1 MLIRKNHVL
10 SNQNLINM
18 VSKIIKRKS
27 LGIITIV
34 VMLFF
39 SSCDP
44 FEDMIP
50 TLIIKNN
57 SNQEIVL
64 QYVSRGD
71 YYSQYPDA
79 TLLNSTTINLKPQ
92 ESFCLE
98 EGIFLEGP
106 DKGVFL
112 QEDFDNLITQLI
124 MQDTLVVKK
133 NSEQEEI
140 LRIWTRNFNTSS
152 TDKEFFRLSD
162 WEFKSESGYV
172 TEHRRNDLYLFEIED
187 SDFISE

>member
-1 MLIRKNHVL
+1 MKKKFNKVL
-10 SNQNLINM
+10 LLSTIA
-18 VSKIIKRKS
+18 SKIFKRKS
-27 LGIITIV
+27 LGLIAIAI
-34 VMLFF
+34 MLFF

-44 FEDMIP
+44 FKDLVP

-57 SNQEIVL
+57 SSQEIVL
-64 QYVSRGD
+64 NYVSRGD

-79 TLLNSTTINLKPQ
+79 TLSNSTTINLKPQ
-92 ESFCLE
+92 ETFCLE
-98 EGIFLEGP
+98 EGELLEGP
-106 DKGVFL
+106 EREEFL
-112 QEDFDNLITQLI
+112 QKDFEHLITQLI

-133 NSEQEEI
+133 NGEQEEI

-162 WEFKSESGYV
+162 WKFKSESGYV
-172 TEHRRNDLYLFEIED
+172 TEHRRNDLYIFEIED

>member
-1 MLIRKNHVL
+1 MKRNL
-10 SNQNLINM
+10 SKFLP
-18 VSKIIKRKS
+18 
-27 LGIITIV
+27 LGIIAIA
-34 VMLFF
+34 VMSFLT
-39 SSCDP
+39 SCDP

-64 QYVSRGD
+64 NYVSRGD
-71 YYSQYPDA
+71 YYSQYPD
-79 TLLNSTTINLKPQ
+79 TIMLNSTTINLKPQ
-92 ESFCLE
+92 ETFCLE

-106 DKGVFL
+106 DKGEFL
-112 QEDFDNLITQLI
+112 QEDFDHLITQLI
-124 MQDTLVVKK
+124 KKDTLVVKK

-152 TDKEFFRLSD
+152 TDKEFYRLSD

-172 TEHRRNDLYLFEIED
+172 TEHRRNDLYIFKIED

>member
-34 VMLFF
+34 VMLFLT
-39 SSCDP
+39 SCDP

-71 YYSQYPDA
+71 YYSQYPD
-79 TLLNSTTINLKPQ
+79 TIMLNSTTINLKPQ
-92 ESFCLE
+92 ETFCLE

-112 QEDFDNLITQLI
+112 QEDFDCLITQLI

-152 TDKEFFRLSD
+152 TDKEFYRLSD

-172 TEHRRNDLYLFEIED
+172 TEHRRNDLYIFEIED

>member
-1 MLIRKNHVL
+1 MKRNL
-10 SNQNLINM
+10 SKFL
-18 VSKIIKRKS
+18 S
-27 LGIITIV
+27 LGVITIV

-57 SNQEIVL
+57 SSQEIVL
-64 QYVSRGD
+64 NYVSRGD

-92 ESFCLE
+92 ETFCLE

-172 TEHRRNDLYLFEIED
+172 TEHRRNDLYLFKIED

>member
-1 MLIRKNHVL
+1 MKRNL
-10 SNQNLINM
+10 SKFL
-18 VSKIIKRKS
+18 S
-27 LGIITIV
+27 LGVIAIV

-44 FEDMIP
+44 FKDLVP

-57 SNQEIVL
+57 SSQEIVL
-64 QYVSRGD
+64 NYVSRGD

-92 ESFCLE
+92 ETFCLE

>member
-1 MLIRKNHVL
+1 MKRNL
-10 SNQNLINM
+10 SKFLP
-18 VSKIIKRKS
+18 
-27 LGIITIV
+27 LGVITIV
-34 VMLFF
+34 VMLFLT
-39 SSCDP
+39 SCDP
-44 FEDMIP
+44 FKDLVP

-57 SNQEIVL
+57 SSQEIVL
-64 QYVSRGD
+64 NYVSRGD
-71 YYSQYPDA
+71 YYSQYPHA
-79 TLLNSTTINLKPQ
+79 TMSNPTTLNLKPQ
-92 ESFCLE
+92 ETFCLE
-98 EGIFLEGP
+98 EGELLEGP
-106 DKGVFL
+106 EREEFL
-112 QEDFDNLITQLI
+112 QKDFDHLITQLI

>member
-18 VSKIIKRKS
+18 ASKILKRKS
-27 LGIITIV
+27 LSLIAIAI
-34 VMLFF
+34 MLFLT
-39 SSCDP
+39 SCDP
-44 FEDMIP
+44 FKDLVP

-57 SNQEIVL
+57 SSQEIVL
-64 QYVSRGD
+64 NYVSRGD

-92 ESFCLE
+92 ETFCLE
-98 EGIFLEGP
+98 EGELLEGP
-106 DKGVFL
+106 EREEFL
-112 QEDFDNLITQLI
+112 QKDFELLITQLI
-124 MQDTLVVKK
+124 MQDTLVVNK

-152 TDKEFFRLSD
+152 TDKEFYRLSD

-172 TEHRRNDLYLFEIED
+172 TEHRRNDLYIFKIED